1 MNEGKIN
8 IYFMPGLAA
17 GPEIFDNLYLNSN
30 RFNCHYL
37 TWIDPLDV
45 EESIQSY
52 TLRLSKNIKHK
63 NPVLI
68 GVSFGGIITQEI
80 SKLITTQKIIIIS
93 SVKSNSELPTSFTI
107 ASKSKIYKL
116 FPTKIITNFDDYS
129 KFFIGKTLEKKA
141 KLYKKYLSFRNE
153 TYLKWSLENV
163 INWQQEN
170 LIHDI
175 YHIHGSKDEIFP
187 IKNIKN
193 SIIIEGAN
201 HSMIILKAKEISKI
215 IEGVFFS
222 L

>member
-1 MNEGKIN
+1 MEKGKIN

-17 GPEIFDNLYLNSN
+17 GPEIFDNLNLDSS

-37 TWIDPLDV
+37 TWIAPLNI
-45 EESIQSY
+45 EENIESY
-52 TLRLSKNIKHK
+52 ALRLSQNIKHK

-68 GVSFGGIITQEI
+68 GVSFGGIIIQEI
-80 SKLITTQKIIIIS
+80 SKLITVQKIIIIS
-93 SVKSNSELPTSFTI
+93 SVKSTTELPISFTI
-107 ASKSKIYKL
+107 ASKSKVYKL

-141 KLYKKYLSFRNE
+141 NLYKKYLSVRDE

-170 LIHDI
+170 SLHNTIHL
-175 YHIHGSKDEIFP
+175 HGNKDEIFP

-193 SIIIEGAN
+193 CIIINHGN
-201 HSMIILKAKEISKI
+201 HSMIILKAKEIAKI
-215 IEGVFFS
+215 IESIFFS
-222 L
+222 